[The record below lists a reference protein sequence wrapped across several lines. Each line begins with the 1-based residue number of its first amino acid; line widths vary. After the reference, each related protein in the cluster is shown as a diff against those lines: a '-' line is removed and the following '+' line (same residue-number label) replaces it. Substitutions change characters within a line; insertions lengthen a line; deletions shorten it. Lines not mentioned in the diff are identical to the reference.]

1 MTTKVK
7 ENSILENIVPT
18 TNENEM
24 KQLMKDLDREQAYRE
39 HKCWRQYITV
49 LVSVAFCI
57 FQLYATL
64 SGRIPAQLVRSTH
77 LAFVQ
82 FIAFLLFPA
91 TKSLPRNTLPLYD
104 VILAFIGSSCWC
116 YYIINYEYIVRRA
129 GAYTTLDIVIGV
141 IGILVLFESC
151 RRIVGLPIMIIAGA
165 FVVYAFIGR
174 YLPGFLNHRG
184 YRLTRIVSHLFYTTE
199 GIMGTPIG
207 ACSTFIFLFILF
219 GAFLEKTG
227 IGQFFI
233 NLCNSIA
240 GGASGGPAKVAV
252 LSSALLGT
260 ISGSSVSNTVGSGS
274 FTIPMMKK
282 LGYKG
287 EFAGAVEAAAST
299 GGQLMP
305 PIMGAAAFLMAESVG
320 LPYLT
325 VVKAS
330 IIPALLYF
338 AGIFITVHLEAHKLG
353 LKGLPKEM
361 LPQFLPLFIR
371 NGYMII
377 PLFSIIFFLCIGK
390 TATYAALMGIVSII
404 AIAVIV
410 SLISVAAGFK
420 PKFTL
425 KDLVDVLCTAARGV
439 VSVAIACGMAGIIIG
454 VVTLTGLGLRLG
466 AGLVAIA
473 HGKLFITLILTMIS
487 SIILGMG
494 APTTANYLIT
504 STITASAIVRCVYGD
519 GVPTPEKLLPAH
531 MFAFYFGIIADV
543 TPPVALAAIAGAA
556 IAKARPMRT
565 AVNAT
570 KLAIGAFI
578 VPYMFI
584 YNPAM
589 LMIDANL
596 LKIVGITATALIG
609 MFGISTGLEGY
620 AFAHTGFLNNRKA
633 SKRAKR
639 AASIAERLLFVS
651 SGLCCI
657 DPHLSTDIYGILVM
671 AILICLQILRKR
683 KAEEIQA
690 AKDAEKL
697 AKQEASA
704 EKQD

>member
-1 MTTKVK
+1 MSDEIENTKESPLV
-7 ENSILENIVPT
+7 ESLLPT
-18 TNENEM
+18 TNEDEM
-24 KQLMKDLDREQAYRE
+24 KNLMQNLDREQAYRE

-49 LVSVAFCI
+49 LISIAFCV

-64 SGRIPAQLVRSTH
+64 SGRIPAQIVRASH

-82 FIAFLLFPA
+82 FLAFLLFPA
-91 TKSLPRNTLPLYD
+91 AKSMPKDTLPLYD
-104 VILAFIGSSCWC
+104 VFLAFVGAGCWC
-116 YYIINYEYIVRRA
+116 YYIINFESIVRRA
-129 GAYTTLDIVIGV
+129 GAYTPLDIAVGV
-141 IGILVLFESC
+141 VGIIILFESC
-151 RRIVGLPIMIIAGA
+151 RRIVGLPIMIIAGS
-165 FVVYAFIGR
+165 FILYAFIGK

-184 YRLTRIVSHLFYTTE
+184 YKLTRVVSHLYYTTE

-233 NLCNSIA
+233 DSCNAIA

-260 ISGSSVSNTVGSGS
+260 VSGSSVSNTVGSGS
-274 FTIPMMKK
+274 FTIPMMKR
-282 LGYKG
+282 LGYRG

-320 LPYLT
+320 LPYIT
-325 VVKAS
+325 VVKAA

-353 LKGLPKEM
+353 LKGLPKEEI
-361 LPQFLPLFIR
+361 PRFLPLFLSR
-371 NGYMII
+371 GYMIL
-377 PLFSIIFFLCIGK
+377 PLAVIILFLCSGK
-390 TATYAALMGIVSII
+390 TATYSALMGIVSILVI
-404 AIAVIV
+404 AIVV
-410 SLISVAAGFK
+410 SFVDVAKGKK
-420 PKFTL
+420 PRFTL
-425 KDLVDVLCTAARGV
+425 DDLVQVLCAAARGV
-439 VSVAIACGMAGIIIG
+439 ISVAIACGMAGIIIG
-454 VVTLTGLGLRLG
+454 VVTLTGLGLKLG
-466 AGLVAIA
+466 AGLVVLA
-473 HGKLFITLILTMIS
+473 HGKLFITLLLTMIS

-504 STITASAIVRCVYGD
+504 STITAGAIVNCVYGQ
-519 GVPTPEKLLPAH
+519 VSPTPEQLLPAH

-589 LMIDANL
+589 LMIGANAL
-596 LKIVGITATALIG
+596 SILGITVTALLG
-609 MFGISTGLEGY
+609 MFGISVGLEGY
-620 AFAHTGFLNNRKA
+620 AFAHTGFLNNFNVSEKLKK
-633 SKRAKR
+633 SM
-639 AASIAERLLFVS
+639 SVVERLCFLGA
-651 SGLCCI
+651 GLCCI
-657 DPHLSTDIYGILVM
+657 DPHPITDICGVIILAV
-671 AILICLQILRKR
+671 LITMQIFRRK
-683 KAEEIQA
+683 KA
-690 AKDAEKL
+690 
-697 AKQEASA
+697 
-704 EKQD
+704 

>member
-1 MTTKVK
+1 MSDEIENTKESPLV
-7 ENSILENIVPT
+7 ESLLPT
-18 TNENEM
+18 TNEDEM
-24 KQLMKDLDREQAYRE
+24 KNLMQNLDREQAYRE

-49 LVSVAFCI
+49 LVSIAFCV

-64 SGRIPAQLVRSTH
+64 TGRVPAQIVRASH

-82 FIAFLLFPA
+82 FLAFLLFPA
-91 TKSLPRNTLPLYD
+91 AKSLPKDTLPLYD
-104 VILAFIGSSCWC
+104 VVLAFIGAGCWC
-116 YYIINYEYIVRRA
+116 YYIINFQQIVLRA
-129 GAYTTLDIVIGV
+129 GAYTPLDIAVGV
-141 IGILVLFESC
+141 VGIIILFESC
-151 RRIVGLPIMIIAGA
+151 RRIVGLPIMIIAGS
-165 FVVYAFIGR
+165 FILYAFIGK

-184 YRLTRIVSHLFYTTE
+184 YKLTRVVSHLYYTTE

-233 NLCNSIA
+233 DSCNAIA

-260 ISGSSVSNTVGSGS
+260 VSGSSVSNTVGSGS
-274 FTIPMMKK
+274 FTIPMMKR
-282 LGYKG
+282 LGYRG

-320 LPYLT
+320 LPYIT
-325 VVKAS
+325 VVKAA

-353 LKGLPKEM
+353 LKGLPKEEI
-361 LPQFLPLFIR
+361 PRFFPLFLSR
-371 NGYMII
+371 GYMIL
-377 PLFSIIFFLCIGK
+377 PLAVIIFFLCSGK
-390 TATYAALMGIVSII
+390 TATYSALMGIVSII
-404 AIAVIV
+404 VIAIAVSFVDI
-410 SLISVAAGFK
+410 AKGKK
-420 PKFTL
+420 PRFTPD
-425 KDLVDVLCTAARGV
+425 DLVHVLCAAARGV
-439 VSVAIACGMAGIIIG
+439 ISVAIACGMAGIIIG
-454 VVTLTGLGLRLG
+454 VVTLTGLGLKLG
-466 AGLVAIA
+466 AGLVVLA
-473 HGKLFITLILTMIS
+473 HGQLFITLLLTMVS

-504 STITASAIVRCVYGD
+504 STITAGAIVNCVYGQ
-519 GVPTPEKLLPAH
+519 VTPSPEQLLPAH

-589 LMIDANL
+589 LMIGANSL
-596 LKIVGITATALIG
+596 SILGITVTALLG
-609 MFGISTGLEGY
+609 MFGISVGLEGY
-620 AFAHTGFLNNRKA
+620 AFAHTGFLNNFNVSEKLKK
-633 SKRAKR
+633 SM
-639 AASIAERLLFVS
+639 SVVERLCFLAA
-651 SGLCCI
+651 GLCCI
-657 DPHLSTDIYGILVM
+657 DPHPATDIFGVILLVV
-671 AILICLQILRKR
+671 LIGAQILRRKR
-683 KAEEIQA
+683 
-690 AKDAEKL
+690 L
-697 AKQEASA
+697 
-704 EKQD
+704 

>member
-1 MTTKVK
+1 MSDEIENTKESPLV
-7 ENSILENIVPT
+7 ESLLPT
-18 TNENEM
+18 TNEDEM
-24 KQLMKDLDREQAYRE
+24 KNLMQNLDREQAYRE

-49 LVSVAFCI
+49 LISIAFCV

-64 SGRIPAQLVRSTH
+64 SGRIPAQIVRASH

-82 FIAFLLFPA
+82 FLAFLLFPA
-91 TKSLPRNTLPLYD
+91 AKSMPKDTLPLYD
-104 VILAFIGSSCWC
+104 VFLAFVGAGCWC
-116 YYIINYEYIVRRA
+116 YYIINFESIVRRA
-129 GAYTTLDIVIGV
+129 GAYTPLDIAVGV
-141 IGILVLFESC
+141 VGIIILFESC
-151 RRIVGLPIMIIAGA
+151 RRIVGLPIMIIAGS
-165 FVVYAFIGR
+165 FILYAFIGK

-184 YRLTRIVSHLFYTTE
+184 YKLTRVVSHLYYTTE

-233 NLCNSIA
+233 DSCNAIA

-260 ISGSSVSNTVGSGS
+260 VSGSSVSNTVGSGS
-274 FTIPMMKK
+274 FTIPMMKR
-282 LGYKG
+282 LGYRG

-320 LPYLT
+320 LPYIT
-325 VVKAS
+325 VVKAA

-353 LKGLPKEM
+353 LKGLPKEEI
-361 LPQFLPLFIR
+361 PRFLPLFLSR
-371 NGYMII
+371 GYMIL
-377 PLFSIIFFLCIGK
+377 PLAVIILFLCSGK
-390 TATYAALMGIVSII
+390 TATYSALMGIVSII
-404 AIAVIV
+404 VIAIVV
-410 SLISVAAGFK
+410 SFVDVAKGKK
-420 PKFTL
+420 PRFTL
-425 KDLVDVLCTAARGV
+425 DDLVQVLCAAARGV
-439 VSVAIACGMAGIIIG
+439 ISVASACGMAGIIIG
-454 VVTLTGLGLRLG
+454 VVTLTGLGLKLG
-466 AGLVAIA
+466 AGLVVLA
-473 HGKLFITLILTMIS
+473 HGKLFITLLLTMIS

-504 STITASAIVRCVYGD
+504 STITAGAIVNCVYGQ
-519 GVPTPEKLLPAH
+519 VSPTPEQLLPAH

-589 LMIDANL
+589 LMIGANAL
-596 LKIVGITATALIG
+596 SILGITVTALLG
-609 MFGISTGLEGY
+609 MFGISVGLEGY
-620 AFAHTGFLNNRKA
+620 AFAHTGFLNNFNVSEKLKK
-633 SKRAKR
+633 SM
-639 AASIAERLLFVS
+639 SVVERLCFLGA
-651 SGLCCI
+651 GLCCI
-657 DPHLSTDIYGILVM
+657 DPHPITDICGVIVLAV
-671 AILICLQILRKR
+671 LIAMQIFRRK
-683 KAEEIQA
+683 KA
-690 AKDAEKL
+690 
-697 AKQEASA
+697 
-704 EKQD
+704 

>member
-1 MTTKVK
+1 MSDEIENTKESPLVEK
-7 ENSILENIVPT
+7 LLPT
-18 TNENEM
+18 TNEDEM
-24 KQLMKDLDREQAYRE
+24 KNLMKELDREQAYRE

-49 LVSVAFCI
+49 LVSIAFCI

-64 SGRIPAQLVRSTH
+64 SGRIPAQLVRASH

-82 FIAFLLFPA
+82 FLAFLLFPA
-91 TKSLPRNTLPLYD
+91 SKSMPKNTLPLYD
-104 VILAFIGSSCWC
+104 VVLAFIGSGCWC
-116 YYIINYEYIVRRA
+116 YYISNFEEIVRRA
-129 GAYTTLDIVIGV
+129 GAYTPLDIAV
-141 IGILVLFESC
+141 GIVGIIILFESC
-151 RRIVGLPIMIIAGA
+151 RRIVGLPIMIIAGS
-165 FVVYAFIGR
+165 FILYAFIGK

-184 YRLTRIVSHLFYTTE
+184 YKLTRVVSHLYYTTE

-219 GAFLEKTG
+219 GACLEKTG

-233 NLCNSIA
+233 DICNSIA

-260 ISGSSVSNTVGSGS
+260 VSGSSVSNTVGSGS

-282 LGYKG
+282 LGYRG
-287 EFAGAVEAAAST
+287 EFAGAVEASAST

-320 LPYLT
+320 LPYIT
-325 VVKAS
+325 VVKAA

-353 LKGLPKEM
+353 LKGLPKDEI
-361 LPQFLPLFIR
+361 PRFLPLFLSR
-371 NGYMII
+371 GYMII
-377 PLFSIIFFLCIGK
+377 PLAVIIFFLCVGK
-390 TATYAALMGIVSII
+390 TATYSALMGILSII
-404 AIAVIV
+404 
-410 SLISVAAGFK
+410 LISVVVSSADVAFGKK
-420 PKFTL
+420 PRFSL
-425 KDLVDVLCTAARGV
+425 DDLIQVLCAAARGV
-439 VSVAIACGMAGIIIG
+439 ISVAIACGMAGIIIG
-454 VVTLTGLGLRLG
+454 VVTLTGLGLKLG
-466 AGLVAIA
+466 AGLVALA
-473 HGKLFITLILTMIS
+473 HGQLFVTLILTMIS

-504 STITASAIVRCVYGD
+504 STITATAIVHCVYGN
-519 GVPTPEKLLPAH
+519 GTPTPEQLLPAH

-556 IAKARPMRT
+556 IAKAKPMKT

-589 LMIDANL
+589 LMIGANAL
-596 LKIVGITATALIG
+596 SIIGITLTAIIG
-609 MFGISTGLEGY
+609 MFAISVGLEGY
-620 AFAHTGFLNNRKA
+620 AFAHTGFLNNLAVSAKVKKA
-633 SKRAKR
+633 FSAV
-639 AASIAERLLFVS
+639 ERLCFVAA
-651 SGLCCI
+651 GLCCI
-657 DPHLSTDIYGILVM
+657 DPRPATDIFGVVFLL
-671 AILICLQILRKR
+671 ALLALQIYRRRRTVAL
-683 KAEEIQA
+683 
-690 AKDAEKL
+690 
-697 AKQEASA
+697 
-704 EKQD
+704 